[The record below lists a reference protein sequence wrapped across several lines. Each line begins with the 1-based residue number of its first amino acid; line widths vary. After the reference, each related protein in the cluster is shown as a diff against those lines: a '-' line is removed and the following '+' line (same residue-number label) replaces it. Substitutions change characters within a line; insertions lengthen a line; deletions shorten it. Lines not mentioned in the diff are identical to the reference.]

1 MDTVLQKKNVTI
13 SLGLL
18 LVLSVLISAFL
29 WLKLNNANAEKKYLW
44 YLVGKQRELEKL
56 LIQENTILKKKAH
69 IPVDRAVIAMEK
81 KKTSKGNRGFLFWK
95 GTSK

>member
-1 MDTVLQKKNVTI
+1 MDTVLQRKNVTI

-18 LVLSVLISAFL
+18 LALFVLISGFL
-29 WLKLNNANAEKKYLW
+29 WLKLNNANAERRYLW

-56 LIQENTILKKKAH
+56 LTQENAILKKKAH
-69 IPVDRAVIAMEK
+69 IPADRAVIAMEK

-95 GTSK
+95 GTAK